1 MRADIE
7 DEKMMIN
14 MRTQRVQ
21 KKMKGEYKKIMTQL
35 LKEYESISL
44 KNTGM
49 ALWSLWEPVWPY

>member
-35 LKEYESISL
+35 SKKYESISL

-49 ALWSLWEPVWPY
+49 ALWSL